1 MQNGIITRTERLE
14 KLKANV
20 KWDKDVLLSWEEN
33 VAKDNEHTQLLARY
47 AVEDESKSK
56 VTDLVKYMKH
66 EQYCHLYS
74 VKEKQVERLID

>member
-1 MQNGIITRTERLE
+1 LQNGIITHTERLE

-47 AVEDESKSK
+47 TVEDESKAK
-56 VTDLVKYMKH
+56 VTDCFG
-66 EQYCHLYS
+66 ELY
-74 VKEKQVERLID
+74 EA

>member
-1 MQNGIITRTERLE
+1 LQNGIITHTERLE

-47 AVEDESKSK
+47 AIEDESKAK
-56 VTDLVKYMKH
+56 VTD
-66 EQYCHLYS
+66 
-74 VKEKQVERLID
+74 